1 MEFEWTK
8 LPLYDSWDYNYSVSI
23 ANQNITFE
31 FYYNDRNQVWSF
43 AAYYSDDVAIVE
55 GQAISPLKPMMLDM
69 IPEVG
74 GFLWLEPISQE
85 INEATLHPS
94 LLHKYYNL
102 YYIR

>member
-8 LPLYDSWDYNYSVSI
+8 LPLYDSWDYEYTVTI
-23 ANQNITFE
+23 VNQSITFR

-43 AAYYSDDVAIVE
+43 SAFYSDDEAIVE
-55 GQAISPLKPMMLDM
+55 GRAISPFKPMMFEM
-69 IPEVG
+69 IDGVG

-85 INEATLHPS
+85 INESVLHPD

-102 YYIR
+102 YHIR